1 MTSLSPVLKW
11 QTSNSRL
18 SVRMNI
24 ANLLTSFRIICI
36 PLLVFF
42 FYLPVT
48 WGQTTAALIF
58 AVVGWTDWFDG
69 WVARKFDMQSP
80 LGEFLDPVADKLMVA
95 ASLVL
100 LVEQHATIWIAA
112 PALVIISREITVSA
126 LREWMAEYGERSA
139 IKVVFVAKVKTLMQ
153 LSAIFFLLLAG
164 GEQEVTS
171 ILEHSWLYIW
181 GYIFLYVAVALTLW
195 SMYIYMKVTWPLLA
209 SAKFK
214 KQPESSEN

>member
-1 MTSLSPVLKW
+1 
-11 QTSNSRL
+11 
-18 SVRMNI
+18 MNI
-24 ANLLTSFRIICI
+24 ANLLTSFRILCI

-42 FYLPVT
+42 FYLPVE

-69 WVARKFDMQSP
+69 WVARKFNMQSP

-100 LVEQHATIWIAA
+100 LVEQHATFWIAV

-139 IKVVFVAKVKTLMQ
+139 IKVINIAKFKTLMQ

-164 GEQEVTS
+164 KEAEIVS
-171 ILEHSWLYIW
+171 VWDHSWLYIW
-181 GYIFLYVAVALTLW
+181 GYIFMYIAVALTLW
-195 SMYIYMKVTWPLLA
+195 SMMIYLKVTWPLLA
-209 SAKFK
+209 AAKHE
-214 KQPESSEN
+214 KQPRSE

>member
-1 MTSLSPVLKW
+1 
-11 QTSNSRL
+11 
-18 SVRMNI
+18 MNI
-24 ANLLTSFRIICI
+24 ANLLTSFRILCI

-42 FYLPVT
+42 FYLPVS

-69 WVARKFDMQSP
+69 WVARKFNMQSP

-139 IKVVFVAKVKTLMQ
+139 IKVVYVAKIKTLMQ

-164 GEQEVTS
+164 NEAEVTA
-171 ILEHSWLYIW
+171 LFEHSWLYIW
-181 GYIFLYVAVALTLW
+181 GYIFLYIAVGLTLW
-195 SMYIYMKVTWPLLA
+195 SMYIYLKVTWPLLA
-209 SAKFK
+209 SAELKD
-214 KQPESSEN
+214 QPNSNDN

>member
-1 MTSLSPVLKW
+1 
-11 QTSNSRL
+11 
-18 SVRMNI
+18 MNI
-24 ANLLTSFRIICI
+24 ANLLTSFRILCI

-48 WGQTTAALIF
+48 WGQTTAAIIF
-58 AVVGWTDWFDG
+58 AIVGWTDWFDG
-69 WVARKFDMQSP
+69 WVARTFNMQSR

-100 LVEQHATIWIAA
+100 LVEQHATFWIAV

-126 LREWMAEYGERSA
+126 LREWMSEYGERSA
-139 IKVVFVAKVKTLMQ
+139 VKVVNIAKFKTLMQ

-164 GEQEVTS
+164 KEDSVTS

-195 SMYIYMKVTWPLLA
+195 SMYIYLQATWPLLN
-209 SAKFK
+209 
-214 KQPESSEN
+214 SEENK

>member
-1 MTSLSPVLKW
+1 
-11 QTSNSRL
+11 
-18 SVRMNI
+18 MNI
-24 ANLLTSFRIICI
+24 ANLLTSFRILCI

-42 FYLPVT
+42 FYLPVP

-69 WVARKFDMQSP
+69 WVARKFDMQSR

-100 LVEQHATIWIAA
+100 LVEQHATFWIAI
-112 PALVIISREITVSA
+112 PAVVIISREITVSA

-139 IKVVFVAKVKTLMQ
+139 IKVVNIAKFKTLMQ

-164 GEQEVTS
+164 REGEITS
-171 ILEHSWLYIW
+171 IWHHSWLYIW
-181 GYIFLYVAVALTLW
+181 GYIFLYVAVGLTLW
-195 SMYIYMKVTWPLLA
+195 SMIIYLKATWPLL
-209 SAKFK
+209 SK
-214 KQPESSEN
+214 E

>member
-1 MTSLSPVLKW
+1 
-11 QTSNSRL
+11 
-18 SVRMNI
+18 MNI
-24 ANLLTSFRIICI
+24 ANILTSFRIICI
-36 PLLVFF
+36 PLLVLF
-42 FYLPVT
+42 FYLPVS

-69 WVARKFDMQSP
+69 WVARKFNMQSP

-139 IKVVFVAKVKTLMQ
+139 VKVVFIAKVKTLMQ

-164 GEQEVTS
+164 SEAEVTR
-171 ILEHSWLYIW
+171 LWDHSWLYMW
-181 GYIFLYVAVALTLW
+181 GYVFLYVAVALTLW
-195 SMYIYMKVTWPLLA
+195 SMYIYLRVTWPLLA
-209 SAKFK
+209 NAKYK
-214 KQPESSEN
+214 NPPGSEDN

>member
-1 MTSLSPVLKW
+1 
-11 QTSNSRL
+11 
-18 SVRMNI
+18 MNI
-24 ANLLTSFRIICI
+24 ANLLTSFRILCI

-42 FYLPVT
+42 FYLPVS
-48 WGQTTAALIF
+48 WGQTTAAIIF
-58 AVVGWTDWFDG
+58 AIVGWTDWFDG
-69 WVARKFDMQSP
+69 WVARRYNMQSS

-139 IKVVFVAKVKTLMQ
+139 VKVVFVAKIKTLMQ

-164 GEQEVTS
+164 NEAEIKT
-171 ILEHSWLYIW
+171 IMEHSWLYIW
-181 GYIFLYVAVALTLW
+181 GYILLYVAVALTLW
-195 SMYIYMKVTWPLLA
+195 SMYIYLKATWPLLA
-209 SAKFK
+209 S
-214 KQPESSEN
+214 SELNNQSNSGDN

>member
-1 MTSLSPVLKW
+1 
-11 QTSNSRL
+11 
-18 SVRMNI
+18 MNI
-24 ANLLTSFRIICI
+24 ANLLTSFRILCI

-48 WGQTTAALIF
+48 WGQTTAAIIF
-58 AVVGWTDWFDG
+58 AIVGWTDWFDG
-69 WVARKFDMQSP
+69 WVARTFNMQSP

-95 ASLVL
+95 AALVL

-139 IKVVFVAKVKTLMQ
+139 IKVVFIAKVKTLMQ

-164 GEQEVTS
+164 KEADITA
-171 ILEHSWLYIW
+171 IWDHSWLYIW
-181 GYIFLYVAVALTLW
+181 GYIFLYVAVGLTLW
-195 SMYIYMKVTWPLLA
+195 SMYIYMKVTWPLLSKA
-209 SAKFK
+209 EYK
-214 KQPESSEN
+214 KQSESDEK

>member
-1 MTSLSPVLKW
+1 
-11 QTSNSRL
+11 
-18 SVRMNI
+18 MNI
-24 ANLLTSFRIICI
+24 ANILTSFRIICI

-42 FYLPVT
+42 FYLPVS

-69 WVARKFDMQSP
+69 WVARKFNMQSA

-100 LVEQHATIWIAA
+100 LVEQHATIWIAV

-139 IKVVFVAKVKTLMQ
+139 IKVVFVAKLKTLMQ

-164 GEQEVTS
+164 KENDVES
-171 ILEHSWLYIW
+171 IWAHSQLYIW
-181 GYIFLYVAVALTLW
+181 GYIFMYSAVALTLW
-195 SMYIYMKVTWPLLA
+195 SMFIYLKVTWPLL
-209 SAKFK
+209 SAAKHQSQVDSDK
-214 KQPESSEN
+214 N

>member
-1 MTSLSPVLKW
+1 MP
-11 QTSNSRL
+11 QSNACFTRQ
-18 SVRMNI
+18 MNI
-24 ANLLTSFRIICI
+24 ANLLTSFRILCI

-42 FYLPVT
+42 FYLPVS
-48 WGQTTAALIF
+48 WGQTTAAIIF
-58 AVVGWTDWFDG
+58 AIVGWTDWFDG
-69 WVARKFDMQSP
+69 WVARTFNMQSP

-164 GEQEVTS
+164 KEAEITS
-171 ILEHSWLYIW
+171 IWEHSWLYIW
-181 GYIFLYVAVALTLW
+181 GYIFLYIAVALTLW

-209 SAKFK
+209 AAKFK
-214 KQPESSEN
+214 KTTEADKN

>member
-1 MTSLSPVLKW
+1 
-11 QTSNSRL
+11 
-18 SVRMNI
+18 MNI
-24 ANLLTSFRIICI
+24 ANWLTSFRIICI

-42 FYLPVT
+42 FYLPVE
-48 WGQTTAALIF
+48 WGPTTAALIF

-69 WVARKFDMQSP
+69 WVARTFNMQSP
-80 LGEFLDPVADKLMVA
+80 LGEFLDPVADKLMVT

-139 IKVVFVAKVKTLMQ
+139 IKVVFIAKVKTLMQ

-164 GEQEVTS
+164 REPQIAS
-171 ILEHSWLYIW
+171 FFEHSWLYLF
-181 GYIFLYVAVALTLW
+181 GYLFLYIAVALTIW
-195 SMYIYMKVTWPLLA
+195 SMLIYLRTTWPLLVG
-209 SAKFK
+209 AKYSQATDSK
-214 KQPESSEN
+214 EN

>member
-1 MTSLSPVLKW
+1 
-11 QTSNSRL
+11 
-18 SVRMNI
+18 MNI

-139 IKVVFVAKVKTLMQ
+139 IKVVFIAKVKTLMQ

-164 GEQEVTS
+164 GEPEVTS

-181 GYIFLYVAVALTLW
+181 GYIFLYVAVGLTLW
-195 SMYIYMKVTWPLLA
+195 SMYIYMKVTWPLLV
-209 SAKFK
+209 SAKFE

>member
-1 MTSLSPVLKW
+1 
-11 QTSNSRL
+11 
-18 SVRMNI
+18 MNI

-69 WVARKFDMQSP
+69 WVARKFNMQSP

-139 IKVVFVAKVKTLMQ
+139 VKVVFIAKVKTLMQ

-164 GEQEVTS
+164 NEAEVTK
-171 ILEHSWLYIW
+171 IMEHSWLYIW
-181 GYIFLYVAVALTLW
+181 GYVFLYVAVALTLW
-195 SMYIYMKVTWPLLA
+195 SMYIYLRVTWPLLA

-214 KQPESSEN
+214 NQPNSGDN

>member
-1 MTSLSPVLKW
+1 
-11 QTSNSRL
+11 
-18 SVRMNI
+18 MNI
-24 ANLLTSFRIICI
+24 ANLLTSFRILCI

-69 WVARKFDMQSP
+69 WVARTFNMQSR

-100 LVEQHATIWIAA
+100 LVEQHATFWIAV

-126 LREWMAEYGERSA
+126 LREWMAEFGERSA
-139 IKVVFVAKVKTLMQ
+139 IKVHNIAKFKTLMQ

-164 GEQEVTS
+164 KEETITS
-171 ILEHSWLYIW
+171 IFDHTWLYIW
-181 GYIFLYVAVALTLW
+181 GYIFLYVAVGLTLW
-195 SMYIYMKVTWPLLA
+195 SMVIYLQVTWPLL
-209 SAKFK
+209 K
-214 KQPESSEN
+214 SEGNPKE

>member
-1 MTSLSPVLKW
+1 
-11 QTSNSRL
+11 
-18 SVRMNI
+18 MNI

-42 FYLPVT
+42 FYLPVS

-69 WVARKFDMQSP
+69 WVARKYNMQSP

-139 IKVVFVAKVKTLMQ
+139 IKVVFIAKVKTLMQ

-164 GEQEVTS
+164 NEPDMAR
-171 ILEHSWLYIW
+171 LLDHSWLYIF
-181 GYIFLYVAVALTLW
+181 GYLFLYVAVALTLW
-195 SMYIYMKVTWPLLA
+195 SMYIYLRVTWPLLA
-209 SAKFK
+209 AAKYK
-214 KQPESSEN
+214 NQPDSGDN

>member
-1 MTSLSPVLKW
+1 
-11 QTSNSRL
+11 
-18 SVRMNI
+18 MNI
-24 ANLLTSFRIICI
+24 ANILTSFRILCI
-36 PLLVFF
+36 PLLVLF
-42 FYLPVT
+42 FYLPVS

-100 LVEQHATIWIAA
+100 LVEQHATIFIAA

-139 IKVVFVAKVKTLMQ
+139 IKVVFIAKVKTLMQ
-153 LSAIFFLLLAG
+153 LSAIFFLLLSG
-164 GEQEVTS
+164 SEPEVS
-171 ILEHSWLYIW
+171 GVFEHSWLYIW
-181 GYIFLYVAVALTLW
+181 GYIFLYVAVGLTLW

-209 SAKFK
+209 AAKYDK
-214 KQPESSEN
+214 APDSEAD

>member
-1 MTSLSPVLKW
+1 
-11 QTSNSRL
+11 
-18 SVRMNI
+18 MNI
-24 ANLLTSFRIICI
+24 ANILTSFRIICI

-42 FYLPVT
+42 FYLPVS

-69 WVARKFDMQSP
+69 WVARKFNMQSA

-100 LVEQHATIWIAA
+100 LVEQHATIWIAV

-139 IKVVFVAKVKTLMQ
+139 IKVVFVAKLKTLMQ

-164 GEQEVTS
+164 KENDVES
-171 ILEHSWLYIW
+171 IWAHSQLYIW
-181 GYIFLYVAVALTLW
+181 GYIFMYSAVALTLW
-195 SMYIYMKVTWPLLA
+195 SMFIYLKVTWPLL
-209 SAKFK
+209 SAAKHQSQIDSDK
-214 KQPESSEN
+214 N

>member
-1 MTSLSPVLKW
+1 
-11 QTSNSRL
+11 
-18 SVRMNI
+18 MNI
-24 ANLLTSFRIICI
+24 ANLLTSFRILCI

-69 WVARKFDMQSP
+69 WVARKFNMQSP

-100 LVEQHATIWIAA
+100 LVEQHATIWIAG

-139 IKVVFVAKVKTLMQ
+139 VKVVFVAKIKTLMQ

-164 GEQEVTS
+164 AESEVTS
-171 ILEHSWLYIW
+171 IWEHSWLYIW

-195 SMYIYMKVTWPLLA
+195 SMFVYLQATWPLMAAAKYEPDDEKSA
-209 SAKFK
+209 SQA
-214 KQPESSEN
+214 PEE

>member
-1 MTSLSPVLKW
+1 
-11 QTSNSRL
+11 
-18 SVRMNI
+18 MNV
-24 ANLLTSFRIICI
+24 ANLLTSFRIACI

-48 WGQTTAALIF
+48 WGQTVAALIF

-69 WVARKFDMQSP
+69 WVARKYNMQSP

-100 LVEQHATIWIAA
+100 LVEQHATIWIAV

-126 LREWMAEYGERSA
+126 LREWMAEFGERSA
-139 IKVVFVAKVKTLMQ
+139 IKVVFIAKVKTLMQ

-164 GEQEVTS
+164 KEADIES
-171 ILEHSWLYIW
+171 IWAHSQLYIW
-181 GYIFLYVAVALTLW
+181 GYIFMYVAVGLTLW
-195 SMYIYMKVTWPLLA
+195 SMFLYLKVTWPLLA
-209 SAKFK
+209 SAKYE
-214 KQPESSEN
+214 KQPKSEDS

>member
-1 MTSLSPVLKW
+1 
-11 QTSNSRL
+11 
-18 SVRMNI
+18 MNI

-42 FYLPVT
+42 FYLPVS

-164 GEQEVTS
+164 SEDGTTS
-171 ILEHSWLYIW
+171 IWGHSWLYIF
-181 GYIFLYVAVALTLW
+181 GYIFLYVAVGLTLW
-195 SMYIYMKVTWPLLA
+195 SMYIYLKVTWPLLA
-209 SAKFK
+209 EAKYK
-214 KQPESSEN
+214 KPPKS

>member
-1 MTSLSPVLKW
+1 
-11 QTSNSRL
+11 
-18 SVRMNI
+18 MNY
-24 ANLLTSFRIICI
+24 ANLLTSFRILCI

-48 WGQTTAALIF
+48 WGQTTAAIIF
-58 AVVGWTDWFDG
+58 AIVGWTDWFDG
-69 WVARKFDMQSP
+69 WVARKFDMQSR

-100 LVEQHATIWIAA
+100 LVEQHATFWIAV

-139 IKVVFVAKVKTLMQ
+139 MKVVNIAKFKTLMQ

-164 GEQEVTS
+164 KEESITS
-171 ILEHSWLYIW
+171 VFEHSWLYIW
-181 GYIFLYVAVALTLW
+181 GYIFLYVAVGLTLW
-195 SMYIYMKVTWPLLA
+195 SMVIYLQATWPLLNA
-209 SAKFK
+209 DENK
-214 KQPESSEN
+214 KQVENER